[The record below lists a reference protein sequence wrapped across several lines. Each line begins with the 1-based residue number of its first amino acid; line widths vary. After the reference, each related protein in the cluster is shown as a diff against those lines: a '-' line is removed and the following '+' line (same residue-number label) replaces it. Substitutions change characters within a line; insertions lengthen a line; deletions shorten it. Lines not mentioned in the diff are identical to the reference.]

1 MLYVTPMELSKD
13 KREER
18 QAFCAKLNGLPPNA
32 NAREYQSFIEEF
44 NVLEFRIPR
53 NTRTNRT
60 QLYAYVYFKDEESM
74 QRGTDRVI
82 VRRNKQHEWTPP
94 DVKSCFNCGF
104 TSHLISECNYK
115 PPRKKPINKREYLN
129 SIRQYQ
135 PGYHRRQTQD
145 NVRPG
150 SYADALR
157 TRPNNARYDRG
168 RYSSEGFRQ
177 DNPYRNRNRPWNRNN
192 IYKRAEESQNYGD
205 DEKELY
211 EWGDEEYDPENIQ
224 RSKDRANTL
233 SRPRSMKNRNSS
245 NLDKINNNESEIQ
258 EIKGDLAVL
267 QDMVKNLARSLEQTT
282 TQISQYMQ
290 TTNISKGK
298 DKVIDKNNNDD
309 MILDNANTKQQ
320 HAPKRRMVSF
330 NTNENNKRP
339 QNEDTSDSDS
349 NDNRQNNMALL
360 TAQLKDLHNGMA
372 AITQGLTNIN
382 NRITKVDNNKQ
393 ILNKSA
399 DGAADLST
407 TTTTNNNF
415 NDGQST

>member
-1 MLYVTPMELSKD
+1 
-13 KREER
+13 
-18 QAFCAKLNGLPPNA
+18 
-32 NAREYQSFIEEF
+32 
-44 NVLEFRIPR
+44 
-53 NTRTNRT
+53 
-60 QLYAYVYFKDEESM
+60 M

-115 PPRKKPINKREYLN
+115 PPRTRPINKREYLN

-135 PGYHRRQTQD
+135 LGYHRRQTQD
-145 NVRPG
+145 DVRPG

-157 TRPNNARYDRG
+157 ARPNNARYDRG

-177 DNPYRNRNRPWNRNN
+177 DNPYRNRDRAWNRNN
-192 IYKRAEESQNYGD
+192 IYRRAEESQNYGD

-211 EWGDEEYDPENIQ
+211 EWGDEEYDPENMQ

-233 SRPRSMKNRNSS
+233 SRPRNMQNRNSS
-245 NLDKINNNESEIQ
+245 NLGKINNNDSEIQ

-298 DKVIDKNNNDD
+298 DKVIDKNNNDN

-349 NDNRQNNMALL
+349 NDNR
-360 TAQLKDLHNGMA
+360 
-372 AITQGLTNIN
+372 
-382 NRITKVDNNKQ
+382 
-393 ILNKSA
+393 
-399 DGAADLST
+399 
-407 TTTTNNNF
+407 
-415 NDGQST
+415 